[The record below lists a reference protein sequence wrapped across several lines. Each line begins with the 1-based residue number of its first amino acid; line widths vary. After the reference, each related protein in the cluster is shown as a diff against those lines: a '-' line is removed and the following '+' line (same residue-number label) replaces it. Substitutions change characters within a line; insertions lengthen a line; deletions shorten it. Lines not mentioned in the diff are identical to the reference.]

1 MSAQIPI
8 ISTSDGILRIKKLI
22 ENKQG
27 DKGRLE
33 YISEALQKGK
43 QLFHSDQNYLAKKI
57 FANVE
62 PSPVRKPSEN
72 EIKLKNVKRLIS
84 LKFGEPGRLQHI
96 LQSLQNNRK
105 LYHSDEKYLELKT
118 KELQRLA
125 EGKKIRRKVREPIY
139 PITEIEKEQET
150 IFEPK
155 SPPPM
160 KEKITTS
167 INIPDSL
174 KEIEEAGLA
183 PKPKESP
190 NLIDLLEDSSRVNLA
205 IDKERQKINK
215 LKHDHEQ
222 LKVLRD
228 ELSQLIAYRQEY
240 EIKIN
245 REKESLEREIKIEQE
260 KVKEKDILVEEL
272 IKNQSKIIQ
281 TKTEREVLLKQIKIE
296 KEKSEKDLKQEQVE
310 LDKVKKMYEELQNEI
325 KLKEESLVKTIKENQ
340 EIKGEDVISGDS
352 LEELINKSEDLKE
365 IVREAELNKE
375 KIDAMLKESKK
386 MIEEQNRIIEAE
398 KKLRKLKTDFDES

>member
-27 DKGRLE
+27 DQGRLE
-33 YISEALQKGK
+33 YISETLQKGK
-43 QLFHSDQNYLAKKI
+43 PLFHSDQIYLTKKI

-62 PSPVRKPSEN
+62 PAPIQKPTEN
-72 EIKLKNVKRLIS
+72 EIKLKKVKRLIS
-84 LKFGEPGRLQHI
+84 LKLGEPGRLQHI
-96 LQSLQNNRK
+96 LQSLQKNRK
-105 LYHSDEKYLELKT
+105 LYHSDEEYIELKT
-118 KELQRLA
+118 EEFRRLTD
-125 EGKKIRRKVREPIY
+125 GKKFRRKRDVIPTVPKIEREFETFYEPT
-139 PITEIEKEQET
+139 PSVVKE
-150 IFEPK
+150 K
-155 SPPPM
+155 SPPKPP
-160 KEKITTS
+160 S
-167 INIPDSL
+167 IPDSL
-174 KEIEEAGLA
+174 QEIEDAVLA
-183 PKPKESP
+183 PKPKEPS

-260 KVKEKDILVEEL
+260 KVKEKDRLVEEL

-296 KEKSEKDLKQEQVE
+296 KEKSEEDLNLEQVE
-310 LDKVKKMYEELQNEI
+310 LDKVKKRYKELQNDI
-325 KLKEESLVKTIKENQ
+325 KIKEENLVKTIKESQ
-340 EIKGEDVISGDS
+340 KIKGDDVISGDS
-352 LEELINKSEDLKE
+352 LDELISKSDELKE
-365 IVREAELNKE
+365 VVREAELNKD
-375 KIDAMLKESKK
+375 KIDAMLIESKK

-398 KKLRKLKTDFDES
+398 KKLRKLKSDFDES